1 MSNHHGYLSNSVKI
15 IFIPVISIVQQRWPV
30 QVKIRQGNSK
40 YIRIYRWIWWTFYWI
55 YGCSLISLCLRT
67 AVHVELTKS
76 MISMSDG
83 RIIGMVAPRGET
95 QPTEAYLLRFVS
107 FALSD
112 LICEKLPI
120 CTRAKQCAQGGP
132 TIRPFARAV
141 YYGGEDSIW
150 LYQLREKHRW
160 EVVRRARRNYPDLS
174 FSLVDPNLFIEFLR
188 TYDFKERRRNVI
200 GFARWRVS
208 CWYLRTI
215 WYV

>member
-15 IFIPVISIVQQRWPV
+15 IFIPVNVISIVQQRWPV

-40 YIRIYRWIWWTFYWI
+40 YIRIYRRIWWTFYWI

-150 LYQLREKHRW
+150 LYQLREKHRQRGCSSS
-160 EVVRRARRNYPDLS
+160 EEKLARS
-174 FSLVDPNLFIEFLR
+174 VIQFSRSKFIH
-188 TYDFKERRRNVI
+188 
-200 GFARWRVS
+200 RVS
-208 CWYLRTI
+208 T
-215 WYV
+215 YVRF